1 MCSHRKLGITGKA
14 ESPPFF
20 PKPDAITMKLTV
32 QRLRV
37 YPGRISTGK
46 IYNILE
52 KWGMIPIAVLPMF
65 SVVWLFKQDWLAG
78 LILATTVAVS
88 LVGTCGK
95 C

>member
-1 MCSHRKLGITGKA
+1 
-14 ESPPFF
+14 
-20 PKPDAITMKLTV
+20 MKLTV

-52 KWGMIPIAVLPMF
+52 KWGMIPIAVLPMV
-65 SVVWLFKQDWLAG
+65 SVVWLFKQDWRAG
-78 LILATTVAVS
+78 MILATTVTVS

-95 C
+95 D